1 MGLTLRDRAAKSAL
15 RSFPCTEGWID
26 REIGECEF
34 RDARL
39 GDRFRKLLG
48 QIGSAM
54 GQSIPLV
61 CQDWANTKAA
71 YRFFSNDRVSE
82 ADILAGHFQS
92 TRDRAA
98 ATDGLVLMLHDTTE
112 FSYQREKSEAI
123 GITKSINSGRD
134 KAGRL
139 RSHTVCGILMH
150 SSLAVTIAGV
160 PLGLAAVKFWTRK
173 KFKGTAALKKK
184 INPTR
189 IPIEKKESI
198 RWLEN
203 LKQSTELLDDPGR
216 CVHIGDRE
224 SDIYELFC
232 AAQEIGTHFL
242 VRACVDRLAG
252 DGDHTITDEMDEI
265 AVKGLHRVEVRDNNG
280 DRDEAIL
287 EIRYR
292 TIRVL
297 PPIGKQK
304 RYPALTLTVI
314 HAAERGTP
322 KNRKKIDWRLIT
334 DLPVHSRKDAVEKL
348 EWYALRWKIEVFHK
362 ILKSGCRAE
371 ESKLR
376 TAQRLTNLLSV
387 FCILSWRVF
396 WMTMLNRSASDAPS
410 DLALS
415 EVEIALLDHLVKDRN
430 QKPLQRKTLSHYLT
444 KIARLGG
451 YLARANDPPPGN
463 TVMWRGLSRLTDIEL
478 GATVGAKIVGN

>member
-1 MGLTLRDRAAKSAL
+1 MGLTLRDRSAKGCL
-15 RSFPCTEGWID
+15 RSLKGECWID
-26 REIGECEF
+26 RESRGCEF

-39 GDRFRKLLG
+39 GDRFRKLLT

-98 ATDGLVLMLHDTTE
+98 ATEGLVLVLHDTTE
-112 FSYQREKSEAI
+112 FSYQREKSEAV

-150 SSLAVTIAGV
+150 SSLAVTIEGA

-189 IPIEKKESI
+189 IPIEMKESV

-203 LKQSTELLDDPGR
+203 LKQSTQLVDHPGR
-216 CVHIGDRE
+216 CIHIGDRE

-232 AAQEIGTHFL
+232 AAQEIGAHFL
-242 VRACVDRLAG
+242 IRTCVDRLAG
-252 DGDHTITDEMDEI
+252 DGDHMIADEMDEVP
-265 AVKGLHRVEVRDNNG
+265 VKGLHRIEVRDSNG
-280 DRDEAIL
+280 DPDQAVL

-292 TIRVL
+292 KIRVL

-314 HAAERGTP
+314 HAEESGTP
-322 KNRKKIDWRLIT
+322 KNRKKIDWKLIT
-334 DLPVHSRKDAVEKL
+334 DLPVGSRTDAIEKL
-348 EWYALRWKIEVFHK
+348 EWYGLRWKIEVFHK
-362 ILKSGCRAE
+362 ILKSGCKAE

-376 TAQRLTNLLSV
+376 TAQRLTNLISL

-396 WMTMLNRSASDAPS
+396 WMTMLNRSAPDAPPT
-410 DLALS
+410 LALTAT
-415 EVEIALLDHLVKDRN
+415 EIGVLNRLVND
-430 QKPLQRKTLSHYLT
+430 KPKARQKTLSHYLI

-451 YLARANDPPPGN
+451 YLARASDPPPGN
-463 TVMWRGLSRLTDIEL
+463 TVMWRGLSRLTDIAL
-478 GATVGAKIVGN
+478 GAMVGGEFVGN